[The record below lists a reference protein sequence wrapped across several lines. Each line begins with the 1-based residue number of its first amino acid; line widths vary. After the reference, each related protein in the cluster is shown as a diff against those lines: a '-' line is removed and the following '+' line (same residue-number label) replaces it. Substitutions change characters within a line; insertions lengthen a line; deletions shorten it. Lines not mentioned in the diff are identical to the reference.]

1 MHVGGEGS
9 DGDDGYDNKY
19 NGDGSNGDNCC
30 DNDDTGDDGSRTGDG
45 SDCSVVIMNHRHYH

>member
-30 DNDDTGDDGSRTGDG
+30 DNDDTGDDEAVPVMAVI
-45 SDCSVVIMNHRHYH
+45 VVW